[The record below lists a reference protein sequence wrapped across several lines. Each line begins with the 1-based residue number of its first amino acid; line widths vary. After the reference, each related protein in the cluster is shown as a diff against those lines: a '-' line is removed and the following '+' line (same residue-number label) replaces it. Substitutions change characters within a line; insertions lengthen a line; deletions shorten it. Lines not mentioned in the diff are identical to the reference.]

1 VAGIGKEY
9 RRQKGSEAAFQSI
22 ARAFSSCL
30 GKGPERLLAFRR
42 VTTFDVSTDELRDL
56 YLDLVKRSL
65 TGALAEDNDSILGGV
80 RTQGATSMKRRV
92 ASSFGQ
98 LASRFNFE
106 IAYKKPYD
114 AELRENGLD
123 WPSRAESMIGLRRMT
138 NIQECIAAI
147 IRDDVAGDL
156 IETGVWRGGA
166 CIFMKANLRAWGDS
180 SRKVWLADSFQG
192 LPRPNASE
200 FPADAGDRLHTQTGL
215 AVGAEQVR
223 HNFERYGLLDENVE
237 FLVGWFKDTLP
248 VAPIDKLALMRLDG
262 DMYESTIQ
270 AIEALYP
277 KLSPG
282 GFCIIDDFGSHASQA
297 GQAIHDYRSEHGI
310 TDEIVEIDPF
320 GAYWRKSA

>member
-1 VAGIGKEY
+1 M
-9 RRQKGSEAAFQSI
+9 
-22 ARAFSSCL
+22 
-30 GKGPERLLAFRR
+30 
-42 VTTFDVSTDELRDL
+42 STIDPSPDELREL

-80 RTQGATSMKRRV
+80 RTQGATTLKRRV
-92 ASSFGQ
+92 ASSVGQ
-98 LASRFNFE
+98 LATRFGFE

-114 AELRENGLD
+114 AELRESGLD
-123 WPSRAESMIGLRRMT
+123 WPSRAESMIGLKRMT

-147 IRDDVAGDL
+147 IRDDVPGDL

-166 CIFMKANLRAWGDS
+166 CIFMKANLRAWGDDT
-180 SRKVWLADSFQG
+180 RKVWLADSFQG
-192 LPRPNASE
+192 LPKPNAVAY
-200 FPADAGDRLHTQTGL
+200 PADAGDRLHTQTGL

-223 HNFERYGLLDENVE
+223 HNFERYGLLDDNVE

-248 VAPIDKLALMRLDG
+248 DAPIEKISLMRLDG

-277 KLSPG
+277 RLSPG

-297 GQAIHDYRSEHGI
+297 GQAVHDYRGQHGI
-310 TDEIVEIDPF
+310 DDEIIQIDPC
-320 GAYWRKSA
+320 GAYWRTSA